1 MTETAETKKIEESK
15 AEEGKEEEKKEEEK
29 PKPIPERLQTWKQR
43 LEKVKFEDM
52 GEHDKLM
59 VENGRR
65 EEEEDK
71 EPTWPEDPS
80 WFVKELPADKSLG
93 AGVRDFELV
102 SGNRVH
108 AKVSSYGATLYS
120 VRHLKGEVPETWESK
135 KKKWDERQQ
144 RKKE

>member
-15 AEEGKEEEKKEEEK
+15 VEEGKEEEKKEEEK
-29 PKPIPERLQTWKQR
+29 PVPERLQTWKQR
-43 LEKVKFEDM
+43 LEKVPNYDEM
-52 GEHDKLM
+52 CEHDKLM
-59 VENGRR
+59 VDNGRR

-80 WFVKELPADKSLG
+80 WFVKELPSDKSLG

-120 VRHLKGEVPETWESK
+120 VKHLKGEVPETWESK

-144 RKKE
+144 KKKE